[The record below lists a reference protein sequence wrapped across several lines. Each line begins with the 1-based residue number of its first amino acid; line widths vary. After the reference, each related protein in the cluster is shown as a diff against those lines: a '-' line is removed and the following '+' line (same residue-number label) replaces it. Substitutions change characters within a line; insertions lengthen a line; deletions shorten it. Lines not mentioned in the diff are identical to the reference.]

1 MAFNVPPILNTFMP
15 QNLPGTG
22 GGTSVGLLPMI
33 RDGKTVNERESLLP
47 MIRDRKPIGGRE
59 KKLSQFFRPGNVSP
73 GQTTPRDAPGKS
85 SQVQTS
91 GVSVPM
97 TAADLKA
104 LNPNWT
110 GRNTSSHRTSTEQ
123 MALVGSSLVKSGLVQ
138 QTQGTSDVLTK
149 NLTLAQ
155 GIVIPAGSRV
165 SGNALPRTLSQPQ
178 NSLGESSKNL
188 TFTLPN
194 GNAVKLA
201 STQED
206 SSGRGATS
214 VEFLDSNRNSL
225 GKAQFV
231 STLFADT
238 KNGALR
244 FLTQGDAKSFRLSDM
259 RAQATSSEA
268 RRNEASDSFKSEYMS
283 KDQLR
288 SAVEK
293 VGLGSL

>member
-1 MAFNVPPILNTFMP
+1 MPLNVHSSLNTFMP
-15 QNLPGTG
+15 QTLPGTG
-22 GGTSVGLLPMI
+22 SGAPVGLLPMI
-33 RDGKTVNERESLLP
+33 RDGKPVSEREKLLP
-47 MIRDRKPIGGRE
+47 MIRDDKPVSERE
-59 KKLSQFFRPGNVSP
+59 KKLSQFFRPGNLTP

-85 SQVQTS
+85 SQAQPN
-91 GVSVPM
+91 GVSAPM

-110 GRNTSSHRTSTEQ
+110 GRDGSSQRSSIQQIT
-123 MALVGSSLVKSGLVQ
+123 LVGISLVNGGFLK
-138 QTQGTSDVLTK
+138 QTQGNENVLSK
-149 NLTLAQ
+149 SLTLAP
-155 GIVIPAGSRV
+155 GVVIPAGSAV
-165 SGNALPRTLSQPQ
+165 SGSALPSLINGTQP
-178 NSLGESSKNL
+178 GEGGRSL

-201 STQED
+201 SNQEIR
-206 SSGRGATS
+206 SGKGATS

-244 FLTQGDAKSFRLSDM
+244 FLTQGDAKTFRLSDM

-288 SAVEK
+288 SVVER